1 MINHR
6 TMVTAAAEIT
16 ALITGPTLVGQSRP
30 AGAGTSPS
38 PDIASRPNP
47 VVVADTDVKLPLTR
61 GTCPEIDLAPVQV
74 LTPGPCGRIQLLASR
89 RAGGGRDGGIN
100 IADKSPSPR

>member
-16 ALITGPTLVGQSRP
+16 ALITGPTLIGQSRP

-47 VVVADTDVKLPLTR
+47 VVVADTDVTLPLTR

-89 RAGGGRDGGIN
+89 RPAADETVGSTSR
-100 IADKSPSPR
+100 DKSPSPR